1 MEQGL
6 EQGLEQGI
14 QAFILDHLEDHVEKT
29 RILEKLEKRFSL
41 SREKAEGYFDRF
53 ADCLLYTSHTGA
65 GANLTEARKPVEI
78 VIDGQRI
85 AVIGATPVSYT
96 HLSL

>member
-1 MEQGL
+1 MEQGFQIPMSSKL
-6 EQGLEQGI
+6 EKEVRVVCNLSEGVAERAEKRGLEQGIEQGLEQGI

-53 ADCLLYTSHTGA
+53 AED
-65 GANLTEARKPVEI
+65 ERDQE
-78 VIDGQRI
+78 
-85 AVIGATPVSYT
+85 
-96 HLSL
+96 